1 MTGGLAGELREI
13 GFAAG
18 LAAVEC
24 CPLSSW
30 TATRTVLEQH
40 QAAGFAATMQ
50 FTLRSPARSSDPRRA
65 LTGANSIVVGAWAY
79 GDSTVGHT
87 GAGTDDCDERVWA
100 QIARYAQRD
109 IYAEL
114 DAALGDVAAALID
127 RGHRARVVSD
137 DNAVVDREAA
147 WRAGLGFAGKNSN
160 VLLRGGRGSF
170 VVIGSV
176 ITSALLERTAS
187 PAPDECGPCRRC
199 IDACPTGAIVE
210 PGVVDARRCLAWVLQ
225 APEPIP
231 VELRPAVGQRI
242 YGCDDCQE
250 VCPPTRRNLRG
261 PESGIAID
269 GPVSGVVDAVEWLEA
284 TDAELLDRARR
295 WYVPG
300 RDAAIIRRN
309 LLVILGN
316 SVSADAA
323 GPVPAAVME
332 AVVSHLAHDNA
343 MVAEHA
349 SWALAALRAVE
360 VAVGA
365 PGGNNDRP

>member
-1 MTGGLAGELREI
+1 MTVGLAGELREV
-13 GFAAG
+13 GLAAG

-30 TATRTVLEQH
+30 SATRTALEQH
-40 QAAGFAATMQ
+40 RAAGFAATMQ

-79 GDSTVGHT
+79 GDSTVASTSG
-87 GAGTDDCDERVWA
+87 GDEQVWA

-114 DAALGDVAAALID
+114 DAALGAVAAELID

-176 ITSALLERTAS
+176 ITSALLERTAL
-187 PAPDECGPCRRC
+187 PAADECGPCRRC

-231 VELRPAVGQRI
+231 LELRSAVGQRI

-250 VCPPTRRNLRG
+250 VCPPTRRSLGDPDVASARDH
-261 PESGIAID
+261 ETSGA
-269 GPVSGVVDAVEWLEA
+269 VDAVEWLQA

-316 SVSADAA
+316 SANLA
-323 GPVPAAVME
+323 GGPAPAPVMA
-332 AVVSHLAHDNA
+332 AVVSHLDHDNS

-349 SWALAALRAVE
+349 SWAFAALHAAE
-360 VAVGA
+360 VAA
-365 PGGNNDRP
+365 EARRGNNDRP